1 MSEHH
6 VFKTPLRP
14 IVMMVIGFY
23 YVIQDVLPAIL
34 LGVSV
39 YAAIVWIEHRFDI

>member
-14 IVMMVIGFY
+14 IVMMVIGFH
-23 YVIQDVLPAIL
+23 YVVQDMLSAIL

-39 YAAIVWIEHRFDI
+39 YAAIVWIEQRWK